1 MVIDQIKPTQNYD
14 NIWFNLDSLTTT
26 LDVIEPI
33 RECILIS
40 DFQTKSDFV
49 DSLSKNWKYYL
60 IDVGE
65 VINNLSINRLDVL
78 SRIKVPD
85 QLLKIKTT
93 VNNSNQTETNNIPIN
108 LLFDNGRVGQVISD
122 FEGEQIKI
130 LSFRL
135 ILTKRVCYKEVLGFL
150 KMII

>member
-60 IDVGE
+60 IDVG
-65 VINNLSINRLDVL
+65 
-78 SRIKVPD
+78 K
-85 QLLKIKTT
+85 Q
-93 VNNSNQTETNNIPIN
+93 
-108 LLFDNGRVGQVISD
+108 
-122 FEGEQIKI
+122 
-130 LSFRL
+130 
-135 ILTKRVCYKEVLGFL
+135 
-150 KMII
+150 

>member
-1 MVIDQIKPTQNYD
+1 MITFGY
-14 NIWFNLDSLTTT
+14 SLTST

-33 RECILIS
+33 RECILLS

-93 VNNSNQTETNNIPIN
+93 INNSNQTETNNIPIN

-122 FEGEQIKI
+122 FEGQANKDFIFQAYPNKKGM
-130 LSFRL
+130 
-135 ILTKRVCYKEVLGFL
+135 LTRKC
-150 KMII
+150 